1 MRKKASNNSNGTVQR
16 ISHQAST
23 VVHSIADQAASTAVA
38 GAERAKGVTSS
49 ITSVA
54 KDRGTTKP
62 EVPEPV
68 VDFQHR
74 VTEEMIPTLRD
85 VALQAASLAVE
96 LWQSGRERAAEA
108 VDSAHID
115 LAPQAAQIKEAAAK
129 RASEV
134 RETAA
139 KRALDAKEAS
149 ARRVSDASYAVADR
163 AAGVADRA
171 KSTSKH
177 AAETTVDTTK
187 DTGALI
193 FWTATAT
200 AVVYFA
206 FLDKKRRDKVLK
218 FASDAM
224 HQAKDLVEEM
234 RRDGPTT
241 FAEAA

>member
-1 MRKKASNNSNGTVQR
+1 MRRKTTNNANGTVHR

-54 KDRGTTKP
+54 KDRGATKA
-62 EVPEPV
+62 EIPEPV

-108 VDSAHID
+108 VDSAQSD
-115 LAPQAAQIKEAAAK
+115 FGPQAAQFKEAAAK
-129 RASEV
+129 RAIEA
-134 RETAA
+134 REAA
-139 KRALDAKEAS
+139 ARRAQDAKQVG

-163 AAGVADRA
+163 AADVAGRA
-171 KSTSKH
+171 KSTSRH

-200 AVVYFA
+200 TVVYFA
-206 FLDKKRRDKVLK
+206 FLDNKRRDKVLK

-224 HQAKDLVEEM
+224 HQVKHMVEDM
-234 RRDGPTT
+234 RGDGPTT
-241 FAEAA
+241 FEEAA